1 METRNGRK
9 NRVRGGRRCCHPLPC
24 IYTNTN
30 VCIPY
35 SAGSSH
41 TFMTWVSPLRWA
53 PSLRLH
59 LLMNFHSVSLH
70 VSLSHLSVTLWQ
82 CYQPRFPHS
91 LNKQWAGG
99 VGVGRVA
106 VGWDRHWIITSS
118 HSSQRK
124 NDGEREK
131 KGQNKNVTRHT
142 EVLTLFPS
150 CPHSHPKLMYTF
162 PLTHGTLGIRIRALN
177 GYPDCCIYLF
187 GTPGEFLIS
196 LIV

>member
-1 METRNGRK
+1 MLSSITLHIHKHKCVHSIQRWLVTHVHDLGFTSPLSSL
-9 NRVRGGRRCCHPLPC
+9 PLP
-24 IYTNTN
+24 
-30 VCIPY
+30 
-35 SAGSSH
+35 
-41 TFMTWVSPLRWA
+41 SPSYEL
-53 PSLRLH
+53 PFGISTRL
-59 LLMNFHSVSLH
+59 
-70 VSLSHLSVTLWQ
+70 SLSPQRDPVAVLSA
-82 CYQPRFPHS
+82 S
-91 LNKQWAGG
+91 LSSLTEQTVSWGGGG
-99 VGVGRVA
+99 VEGVA

-124 NDGEREK
+124 NDGEKK

-162 PLTHGTLGIRIRALN
+162 PLTHGTLAIWIRALN